1 MSRTTKE
8 QQAILDKQVRNLI
21 ERENQM
27 QEYAVEILEAATRR
41 GISVE
46 DFAIVFGATIRGQA
60 KANAEN
66 RGVPDII
73 VAEELLR
80 KFMEGLRGVH
90 EGPAARH

>member
-1 MSRTTKE
+1 MDEECK
-8 QQAILDKQVRNLI
+8 LI

-41 GISVE
+41 GMTLE
-46 DFAIVFGATIRGQA
+46 DVAIVFGGTIRGQA
-60 KANAEN
+60 KANAEH
-66 RGVPDII
+66 RGVSEII

-90 EGPAARH
+90 EAPAARH

>member
-1 MSRTTKE
+1 MTDEERK
-8 QQAILDKQVRNLI
+8 LI

-27 QEYAVEILEAATRR
+27 QQFAIDLLVTAERI

-46 DFAIVFGATIRGQA
+46 DMAIVFGGTIRGQA

-73 VAEELLR
+73 VTEELLR

-90 EGPAARH
+90 EASGRTNH